1 MASNTGN
8 TTSSVNNSSNCT
20 GKWSGNIKVV
30 VLLVLVVFIV
40 LEFFILTTINPD
52 LGKVQAGSK
61 RQLSSVGY
69 HSN

>member
-1 MASNTGN
+1 
-8 TTSSVNNSSNCT
+8 VNFIQINNYLKENRHLLLLT
-20 GKWSGNIKVV
+20 LNI
-30 VLLVLVVFIV
+30 LLVVFIV

-52 LGKVQAGSK
+52 IGQVQAGSK

>member
-1 MASNTGN
+1 VNSNQI
-8 TTSSVNNSSNCT
+8 NNYLRKNRPLLLLT
-20 GKWSGNIKVV
+20 LN
-30 VLLVLVVFIV
+30 VLLVVFIV

-52 LGKVQAGSK
+52 LGKIQAGSK